1 MNNILKPFNEERSQ
15 ERLIKHLENVK
26 NLMFEAITNKR
37 VYDIYTDEYKYSN
50 NSNTEFINGLEA
62 KTSLIR
68 SQKLIYELHEFA
80 KEEFIY
86 YGVDPSLIY
95 PPLEKGTPE
104 IKLTGKF
111 KQKDQDVSVVP
122 NTIEDK
128 GGLINWGLVGANGNK
143 QSLYGKYKEERVLA
157 LNVRSQMS
165 SVDKNI
171 DTLFERMLAE
181 PLNLHLQYPK
191 LVIGE
196 LYMIP
201 VYEYKDISMRDNKVE
216 FKKKNVNIEK
226 FITFFNELNDYQTT
240 GEIIEPYKYNK
251 AGLVVAD
258 FSKEMP
264 KLYTNTAELQRE
276 GLVSEEF
283 NLELE
288 KLSPV
293 RLVYDL
299 LNEYMLQFED
309 ENLIQLNN

>member
-1 MNNILKPFNEERSQ
+1 MVKTTTFKAFNEATSQ
-15 ERLIKHLENVK
+15 ARLIKHLTIIK
-26 NLMFEAITNKR
+26 NLMSEAITNKR
-37 VYDIYTDEYKYSN
+37 IFDIYSNEYKYEN
-50 NSNTEFINGLEA
+50 NSNVKFINGLEA

-80 KEEFIY
+80 KEEFEY
-86 YGVDPSLIY
+86 YGVDPSLIF
-95 PPLEKGTPE
+95 PPLQKGKPE

-111 KQKDQDVSVVP
+111 KQKDQDVSIVP
-122 NTIEDK
+122 KTIIDEE
-128 GGLINWGLVGANGNK
+128 GPITWGLVGASGNRI
-143 QSLYGKYKEERVLA
+143 SPYGSYKEERILA

-181 PLNLHLQYPK
+181 PLNLHLQYPR

-201 VYEYKDISMRDNKVE
+201 VFEYKDSSMKDNIVE
-216 FKKKNVNIEK
+216 FKKKHVNIEK

-240 GEIIEPYKYNK
+240 GDIIEPYKYNK

-258 FSKEMP
+258 FSRDIP
-264 KLYTNTAELQRE
+264 KLYTNTAELKKD
-276 GLVSEEF
+276 GLVSMDF
-283 NLELE
+283 PLELQ

-293 RLVYDL
+293 KLVYDL
-299 LNEYMLQFED
+299 LREYKLQFEN
-309 ENLIQLNN
+309 EELI